1 MVSKSAA
8 YDESKYPLTMSNY
21 IFPFLT
27 RKRCFDFAQHDEYKP
42 REARLEQTQNVC
54 EKEE

>member
-8 YDESKYPLTMSNY
+8 YDESRDPLTKRNY
-21 IFPFLT
+21 LYVILIW
-27 RKRCFDFAQHDEYKP
+27 KRCFDKLNMTNKNP